1 MQNTGDFDEEAALRI
16 LERIREGATLTEAA
30 SKEEHL
36 TRRGVVEWLFDS
48 NCKIGKDSFLSLH
61 KSAAKRRAVILGD
74 EHVRRIKNFHAKDR
88 SVDGINLRKLEML
101 RKAQEGLWDGGD
113 KRGDEGE
120 YQVVIKQWKVE
131 EE

>member
-36 TRRGVVEWLFDS
+36 TRRCVVEWLFDS

-61 KSAAKRRAVILGD
+61 
-74 EHVRRIKNFHAKDR
+74 
-88 SVDGINLRKLEML
+88 
-101 RKAQEGLWDGGD
+101 
-113 KRGDEGE
+113 
-120 YQVVIKQWKVE
+120 
-131 EE
+131 